1 MSSLV
6 SSFFNNNNNNNAV
19 VCLDYDGCTDILFEH
34 GGMNSYFELQEYDM
48 AAKQSGNPTDYA
60 GKLGLARKKLI
71 AWLANIADTHD
82 KVYITCGSNRQ
93 SAYIDKFLGDQKS
106 RQPSN
111 KLRLTSDKYYAFENL
126 ENLAERLKTKRIENV
141 AYDLINDK
149 EFNWSEE
156 ELKRLNIEPVSN
168 KAQNWELVKL
178 LLPDAGY
185 KPPVDSSK
193 IVLERNKL
201 WRNVLEAKNQLV
213 AIQRRLKRQEAAL
226 KRTTADGAKS
236 MIMDSMEKHRNQI
249 SRLSDYIK
257 DREDKSMITSMLGTD
272 NPVVGNNWASTFEG
286 DNMQRL
292 AKEEM
297 HWKVDI
303 VLNNLNYFKDK
314 GVTDFYF
321 IDDDTHGKHK
331 PLNGFMM
338 AQNIVLKRKKNIHC
352 DVHLCKYDWYA
363 MCDLDDKVQNHHDI
377 EELYY
382 IRRDL
387 AEGETYWFQ
396 KEQLDNIKLIF

>member
-6 SSFFNNNNNNNAV
+6 SSNNNNAV

-34 GGMNSYFELQEYDM
+34 GGMNNYFELREFDM
-48 AAKQSGNPTDYA
+48 SAKQSGNPTDYA
-60 GKLGLARKKLI
+60 GKLGIARKKLI
-71 AWLANIADTHD
+71 VWLANIADTHD

-93 SAYIDKFLGDQKS
+93 SAYIDKSLGKQKS
-106 RQPSN
+106 RQTSN

-149 EFNWSEE
+149 EFDWTEE
-156 ELKRLNIEPVSN
+156 ELKRLNINPVSN
-168 KAQNWELVKL
+168 KVQNWELVKL

-185 KPPVDSSK
+185 KPPSDSSA
-193 IVLERNKL
+193 IVRERNKL
-201 WRNVLEAKNQLV
+201 WRNVLEANRRLDDIK
-213 AIQRRLKRQEAAL
+213 RRLKRKEAAL
-226 KRTTADGAKS
+226 KRTTADEAKK
-236 MIMDSMEKHRNQI
+236 MIRDSIQNHKGQIRRLNEYINDKEKNAT
-249 SRLSDYIK
+249 
-257 DREDKSMITSMLGTD
+257 ITSMLGTD
-272 NPVVGNNWASTFEG
+272 TPVMGNNWASTLEG

-321 IDDDTHGKHK
+321 IDDDTHHRHK
-331 PLNGFMM
+331 PSNGFMM

-396 KEQLDNIKLIF
+396 KEQIDNIKIIF

>member
-6 SSFFNNNNNNNAV
+6 TSFFNNNNNNNNAV

-48 AAKQSGNPTDYA
+48 VYKTDYA

-106 RQPSN
+106 KQSTN

-185 KPPVDSSK
+185 KPPADSSK

-201 WRNVLEAKNQLV
+201 WRNVLEANKQLDD
-213 AIQRRLKRQEAAL
+213 IQIRLKRQEAAL
-226 KRTTADGAKS
+226 KRTTADGAKK
-236 MIMDSMEKHRNQI
+236 MIRDSIQNRRGQIRRLTEYINDKEKNAT
-249 SRLSDYIK
+249 
-257 DREDKSMITSMLGTD
+257 ITSMLGTD
-272 NPVVGNNWASTFEG
+272 TPVVGNNWASTFEG
-286 DNMQRL
+286 DNMRRL

-321 IDDDTHGKHK
+321 IDDDTHVVEHK

-338 AQNIVLKRKKNIHC
+338 AQNIVLKRKKDIHC
-352 DVHLCKYDWYA
+352 DVHLCKYDWFA
-363 MCDLDDKVQNHHDI
+363 MCDLEDDVKNHHDI
-377 EELYY
+377 EEVYY

-387 AEGETYWFQ
+387 AEGEKYWFQ